1 MTSNVRFKALTL
13 AAIAV
18 FGTIGVTIAVLI
30 NGDRQA
36 EEQND
41 LMYENEIIKNFDYQE
56 LALHLP
62 SSGWQ
67 IRWKD
72 SGIEILKRKN
82 KNFNTIKKLLGDNA
96 LPSGIADV
104 SNSNF
109 RIENIRVVMRC
120 YQEDLVCIDFDATN
134 TGNQSW
140 TDSVHFD
147 VTMKLNPAYVSSNFN
162 LNSDEAWYHRSI
174 KRELQ
179 TPVPPGDKT
188 TIRLAL
194 SELNGD
200 FTPMNQ
206 PSIAIGHH
214 HSEKGGA
221 ISLLFETIRM
231 ETMFYGHPEFMA
243 RGHDIYMIDK
253 VKENMSTD
261 TISDE
266 NIAGMKAVKKKAGE
280 VLRAVTGPL
289 KPYAQAVLDDPSKKN
304 VAILIGQEKALDR
317 HTDESIRRTIGR
329 AGLIYSYDFDSLKN

>member
-1 MTSNVRFKALTL
+1 MTSNTTKALTWSIIL
-13 AAIAV
+13 V
-18 FGTIGVTIAVLI
+18 FGTIGVTIAALI
-30 NGDRQA
+30 NGDRQD
-36 EEQND
+36 EEQNT
-41 LMYENEIIKNFDYQE
+41 LMYENETIKNFDYQE
-56 LALHLP
+56 LFRHLP
-62 SSGWQ
+62 SPDWE
-67 IRWKD
+67 ILWND
-72 SGIEILKRKN
+72 SGIEIFKRKSE
-82 KNFNTIKKLLGDNA
+82 NFTTIKQLLGDNA

-140 TDSVHFD
+140 TDSVYFE

-179 TPVPPGDKT
+179 TSVYPGEKI

-214 HSEKGGA
+214 HSAKGGA
-221 ISLLFETIRM
+221 ISLLFEKIRM
-231 ETMFYGHPEFMA
+231 EAMFYGHPELMK
-243 RGHDIYMIDK
+243 RGHHIYMIDK